1 MTDAKNSF
9 SFTILSV
16 FSLPSGP
23 VIAAKVETG
32 PIKVGQTAQISGK
45 QAKITKIE
53 LNNKSVLQANAGQMV
68 GISIGGVKAD
78 SLIAGSLVKGA

>member
-1 MTDAKNSF
+1 MADAKNSF

-23 VIAAKVETG
+23 VVAAKVETG
-32 PIKVGQTAQISGK
+32 SLKVGQVVQISGK

-53 LNNKSVLQANAGQMV
+53 LNNKSVSQANAGQMV
-68 GISIGGVKAD
+68 GISLSGVKAD
-78 SLIAGSLVKGA
+78 SLIMGSLVKGA